1 MYDTRLVI
9 GSYSNDVEMSQA
21 CSKKGKL
28 FYCKLFVVNATFK
41 FKTGRESSPHPTKA
55 QASMVDKLYMD
66 PNLSSGTTRFTDTI
80 STS

>member
-9 GSYSNDVEMSQA
+9 GSYSNDVEMSQV

-41 FKTGRESSPHPTKA
+41 FKTGRVPTPPKA